1 MNMTLFCVH
10 LITNC
15 IINFILLN
23 YLSEQYAKK
32 YIRYFYDSI
41 FIISS
46 ISLSIINLLNIPI
59 LNLIMSFTFFLAV
72 DVIGFKHQTIVEYC
86 RDMIYLLILI
96 FLDTIA
102 FFLVGFIYSSHEDI
116 NIFRTLSSTLLVLL
130 FNMIIKKYIYF
141 TKIEDVPLR
150 EIIIYLVITVFYIF
164 LIYILSKDYDLVKNQ
179 FSKSMILFIVIAHVL
194 IDTVIYYYLNFVGL
208 SYKIEKE
215 MIEANKQIEIKNIY
229 YTNLKRNYEENR
241 KIIHDFKNHLQILE
255 YTYEHNF
262 QKAQKIKEEIIKKL
276 DNNKMKYQSSSEILD
291 IILMDKEKESEK
303 NQIQF
308 DFKME
313 IVDLSFISDM
323 DIITM
328 FGNLF
333 DNAIEANENDEKN
346 KYISTIIYQINETLI
361 IRMENSC
368 INLLKQTLNKIESTK
383 ANHKGIGIR
392 NVKDTIEKYDGV
404 FDINIHDNKCILII
418 SIPLTAKK

>member
-323 DIITM
+323 DIITI

-333 DNAIEANENDEKN
+333 DNAIEANENDEK
-346 KYISTIIYQINETLI
+346 
-361 IRMENSC
+361 
-368 INLLKQTLNKIESTK
+368 
-383 ANHKGIGIR
+383 
-392 NVKDTIEKYDGV
+392 
-404 FDINIHDNKCILII
+404 INI
-418 SIPLTAKK
+418 

>member
-59 LNLIMSFTFFLAV
+59 LNLIMSLTFFLAV

-208 SYKIEKE
+208 SYKMEKE

-241 KIIHDFKNHLQILE
+241 KIIHDFKNH
-255 YTYEHNF
+255 
-262 QKAQKIKEEIIKKL
+262 
-276 DNNKMKYQSSSEILD
+276 
-291 IILMDKEKESEK
+291 
-303 NQIQF
+303 
-308 DFKME
+308 
-313 IVDLSFISDM
+313 
-323 DIITM
+323 
-328 FGNLF
+328 
-333 DNAIEANENDEKN
+333 
-346 KYISTIIYQINETLI
+346 
-361 IRMENSC
+361 
-368 INLLKQTLNKIESTK
+368 
-383 ANHKGIGIR
+383 
-392 NVKDTIEKYDGV
+392 
-404 FDINIHDNKCILII
+404 
-418 SIPLTAKK
+418 

>member
-23 YLSEQYAKK
+23 YLSEQYAKN

-323 DIITM
+323 DIITI

>member
-59 LNLIMSFTFFLAV
+59 LNLIMSLTFFLAV

-262 QKAQKIKEEIIKKL
+262 QKAQKIKEELIKKL

-323 DIITM
+323 YIITI

>member
-59 LNLIMSFTFFLAV
+59 LNLIMSLTFFLAV

-179 FSKSMILFIVIAHVL
+179 ISKSMILFIVIAHVL

-208 SYKIEKE
+208 SYKMEKE

-323 DIITM
+323 DIITI

>member
-59 LNLIMSFTFFLAV
+59 LNLIMSLTFFLAV

-179 FSKSMILFIVIAHVL
+179 FSKSMILFIVIEHVL

-208 SYKIEKE
+208 SYKMEKE

-323 DIITM
+323 DIITI

>member
-59 LNLIMSFTFFLAV
+59 LNLIMSLTFFLAV

-150 EIIIYLVITVFYIF
+150 E
-164 LIYILSKDYDLVKNQ
+164 
-179 FSKSMILFIVIAHVL
+179 M
-194 IDTVIYYYLNFVGL
+194 
-208 SYKIEKE
+208 
-215 MIEANKQIEIKNIY
+215 
-229 YTNLKRNYEENR
+229 
-241 KIIHDFKNHLQILE
+241 
-255 YTYEHNF
+255 
-262 QKAQKIKEEIIKKL
+262 
-276 DNNKMKYQSSSEILD
+276 
-291 IILMDKEKESEK
+291 
-303 NQIQF
+303 
-308 DFKME
+308 
-313 IVDLSFISDM
+313 
-323 DIITM
+323 
-328 FGNLF
+328 
-333 DNAIEANENDEKN
+333 
-346 KYISTIIYQINETLI
+346 
-361 IRMENSC
+361 
-368 INLLKQTLNKIESTK
+368 
-383 ANHKGIGIR
+383 
-392 NVKDTIEKYDGV
+392 
-404 FDINIHDNKCILII
+404 
-418 SIPLTAKK
+418 SIPLIEDHSLRWRSPPNTLSKSTSSKY